1 MPRVTGFKMRGGDQD
16 RMKEACSGD
25 KDEWIINHMGS
36 VLNGLE
42 MFHYSHQCRRHYR
55 HDLRKSQSCYKTLLF
70 IITQLSRLSR
80 TTNPTRTS
88 PAKTTKERLQ

>member
-55 HDLRKSQSCYKTLLF
+55 RDLRKSYALLQDVAVHYHSTIA
-70 IITQLSRLSR
+70 II
-80 TTNPTRTS
+80 
-88 PAKTTKERLQ
+88 EDY